1 MKVRSGLKYLL
12 PLLLAGCTSA
22 PGPRPPVEDRG
33 TSAPSEYRLPPEQRP
48 AEAPAPGVEVRPLR
62 REPLAGENS
71 AVDSLLARADAAA
84 AEGDWQRAGGSVE
97 RALRIDP
104 RNPVLWN
111 RLARIRL
118 NEGVPEQA
126 IELARR
132 SNSYARGRPALMAEN
147 WRIIAQ
153 ARRAL
158 GDAAGARAAEAEAR
172 RLAGD

>member
-1 MKVRSGLKYLL
+1 MNPHPGLRYLL
-12 PLLLAGCTSA
+12 PLLLAGCTAA
-22 PGPRPPVEDRG
+22 PGPRPPVEERG
-33 TSAPSEYRLPPEQRP
+33 TAAPPGQRLPAEQRP
-48 AEAPAPGVEVRPLR
+48 SGVPGPDVEVRPLR
-62 REPLAGENS
+62 REPLAGESS
-71 AVDSLLARADAAA
+71 AVESLLARADAAA

-147 WRIIAQ
+147 WRIIAR

-158 GDAAGARAAEAEAR
+158 GDAAGARAAEAEVR
-172 RLAGD
+172 RLGGD